1 MKARPRT
8 FEFDGF
14 RIDLDN
20 HLLAQG
26 ERPVPLTPKAFDT
39 LAVLVER
46 HGEVVS
52 KEELLELVW
61 PGTFVEEATLTQ
73 NVYTLRKAFTD
84 AGAER
89 AFIETI
95 PRRGYRFTAQVK
107 RIEPFKTEAMPLPEL
122 PPFEAEPARDETLRG
137 FERAAGAARDTA
149 REPAPPG
156 TEGSL
161 FHGWR
166 RLVVLSAL
174 LVALAAVA
182 AWRLAGR
189 VRTPEPGRPTGTSTA
204 GPVTAAAV
212 TSIAVLPFE
221 PLTESSEDAYLGLG
235 LADALI
241 TRLSNLHGLVVRPT
255 SAVRRYTEAHRDAA
269 AIGRE
274 LKVDAVLDGT
284 LQRSGSMLR
293 VSVQLVGVGTAAP
306 VWARSFD
313 AEAADLFALQDWLSQ
328 RLASELELQLTG
340 PERARLTQ
348 RATENPAAYD
358 AYVRGRYFWNRRNE
372 ESLAKAIESF
382 RQAIQLDPDFAPAHA
397 GLADCYV
404 LLPIFGS
411 VAPNQA
417 FPQAKEA
424 AARALELDTTLAE
437 AHTAL
442 AYAHASYDWDFD
454 AATRGFERAIAL
466 NPGYPT
472 AHQWYGFMLAAL
484 GRHREAE
491 AELRRAVEL
500 DPLSLAINTDLGMV
514 LYFSRRH
521 EQAAEQFRRTI
532 ELDPGFA
539 YAHFGL
545 GHANLEL
552 GRRDDAVAELRQ
564 AAELSEGSPLM
575 QAAYGYALGIAGREA
590 EARRILAGLTARA
603 HRGYVEASHFAFLH
617 IGLGEK
623 REALEWLAKAC
634 DERSRFLIFLSTWP
648 IYDSLRDEP
657 GWKAL
662 VERVGL
668 PKR

>member
-20 HLLAQG
+20 HLLTQG

-46 HGEVVS
+46 HGEVLS

-73 NVYTLRKAFTD
+73 NIYTLRKTFSE

-89 AFIETI
+89 TYIETL
-95 PRRGYRFTAQVK
+95 PRRGYRFTGPVQRVEAFQ
-107 RIEPFKTEAMPLPEL
+107 TEAMPLPEL
-122 PPFEAEPARDETLRG
+122 PPYEAEPAVRD
-137 FERAAGAARDTA
+137 AAL
-149 REPAPPG
+149 PPPIAG
-156 TEGSL
+156 GL
-161 FHGWR
+161 FHGRR
-166 RLVVLSAL
+166 RLAALSAL
-174 LVALAAVA
+174 LVALTAFA
-182 AWRLAGR
+182 AWRLAGGAR
-189 VRTPEPGRPTGTSTA
+189 SGGVGRQARLQG
-204 GPVTAAAV
+204 TAAGVA
-212 TSIAVLPFE
+212 SIAVLPFE
-221 PLTESSEDAYLGLG
+221 PLTDSPEDAYLGLG
-235 LADALI
+235 MADALI
-241 TRLSNLHGLVVRPT
+241 TRLSNLHGLIVRPT
-255 SAVRRYTEAHRDAA
+255 SAVRRYTEEHRDAV

-284 LQRSGSMLR
+284 LQRSGNMLR

-306 VWARSFD
+306 LWAKSFD
-313 AEAADLFALQDWLSQ
+313 AEAADVFTLQDSLSQ

-340 PERARLTQ
+340 QERARLTR
-348 RATENPAAYD
+348 RATENAAAYE
-358 AYVRGRYFWNRRNE
+358 AYVRGRFFWNRRNE
-372 ESLAKAIESF
+372 EGLAKAIGSF
-382 RQAIQLDPDFAPAHA
+382 RQAIQLDPGFALAHA

-411 VAPNQA
+411 VAPGQA

-424 AARALELDTTLAE
+424 AARALELDATLAE
-437 AHTAL
+437 AHTSL
-442 AYAHASYDWDFD
+442 AYAHASYDWDFE
-454 AATRGFERAIAL
+454 AASRGFERAIAL

-500 DPLSLAINTDLGMV
+500 DPLSLVINTDLGMV
-514 LYFSRRH
+514 LYFARRH
-521 EQAAEQFRRTI
+521 EAAAEQFRRTL

-545 GHANLEL
+545 GHADLEL
-552 GRRDDAVAELRQ
+552 GRRDEAVAELRQ

-575 QAAYGYALGIAGREA
+575 QAAYGYALGTSGRA
-590 EARRILAGLTARA
+590 PEARQILADLSARA
-603 HRGYVEASHFAFLH
+603 RRGYVEASHFAFLH

-623 REALEWLAKAC
+623 ELALEWLAKAC
-634 DERSRFLIFLSTWP
+634 EERSRFVIFLSTWP

-657 GWKAL
+657 GWGAL

-668 PKR
+668 GRR